1 MLREDTM
8 FARDRYCRW
17 LAAMAIM
24 AALTCGA
31 QAQTAPASDRYPERT
46 VRFIVPVSP
55 GALIDSFARVLAAGL
70 QALWG
75 QSVVVENKTGSA
87 GVTGVVAGL
96 QSPPDGYT
104 FVFMGVTSQVIAGA
118 FRDPPPYDPR
128 KDWNPVAI
136 TGKCTFVFLV
146 NDQLPVKNL
155 RDMVAYIKARP
166 GQLNYGSGGVGSINH
181 LGMEIFKRTTGTQM
195 THIPFRGGSEAVIGL
210 TNNSIQVYLT
220 DITAANS
227 AVGMGKSA
235 IIGQLGS
242 SRSPM
247 VPDVPAMSEEG
258 LTPLEA
264 FPWVGLVAPLA
275 VPPAIVEK
283 VNRDVNRVLGDP
295 EWKGRAQKLGC
306 DVVTGPP
313 STFSKVIEDNV
324 NLWTPAA
331 REIAGALNAK

>member
-1 MLREDTM
+1 M

-24 AALTCGA
+24 AALTGGA
-31 QAQTAPASDRYPERT
+31 QAQTAPASERYPERT

-283 VNRDVNRVLGDP
+283 VNRDVNRVLANP
-295 EWKGRAQKLGC
+295 EWRTRARKLGC

>member
-1 MLREDTM
+1 MA
-8 FARDRYCRW
+8 ARCRCRHW
-17 LAAMAIM
+17 LAVIAIA
-24 AALTCGA
+24 AALTGSV
-31 QAQTAPASDRYPERT
+31 QAQTSSAPDRYPERT
-46 VRFIVPVSP
+46 VRFIVPVTP

-87 GVTGVVAGL
+87 GVTGVMAGL

-118 FRDPPPYDPR
+118 FRDPPPYDPL

-146 NDQLPVKNL
+146 NDQVPVKNL

-210 TNNSIQVYLT
+210 TNNSIQIYLT
-220 DITAANS
+220 DITAAAS
-227 AVGMGKSA
+227 AVGMGKST
-235 IIGQLGS
+235 IIGQLGA

-264 FPWVGLVAPLA
+264 FPWVGLIAPLG

-283 VNRDVNRVLGDP
+283 VNRDVSHVLGDP
-295 EWKGRAQKLGC
+295 QWKARAEKLGC
-306 DVVTGPP
+306 DLVTGPP
-313 STFSKVIEDNV
+313 STFTKVIEENV
-324 NLWTPAA
+324 KLWTPTA
-331 REIAGALNAK
+331 REIASALNAK

>member
-1 MLREDTM
+1 M
-8 FARDRYCRW
+8 FACNRIVHFI
-17 LAAMAIM
+17 AATTIAL
-24 AALTCGA
+24 ALTGGA
-31 QAQTAPASDRYPERT
+31 NAQSPNAADRYPERT

-118 FRDPPPYDPR
+118 FRDPPPYDPL

-146 NDQLPVKNL
+146 NDHLPVKSL
-155 RDMVAYIKARP
+155 RAMVDYIKARP
-166 GQLNYGSGGVGSINH
+166 GELNYGSGGVGSINH
-181 LGMEIFKRTTGTQM
+181 LGMELFKQSTGLQM
-195 THIPFRGGSEAVIGL
+195 THVPFRGGSEAVIGL

-220 DITAANS
+220 DITAAAS
-227 AVGMGKSA
+227 AVGMGKST

-242 SRSPM
+242 TRSPM

-264 FPWVGLVAPLA
+264 FPWVGLVAPVG
-275 VPPAIVEK
+275 VPPAIVAK
-283 VNRDVNRVLGDP
+283 VNRDISRVLDDP
-295 EWKGRAQKLGC
+295 QWKERAQKLGC
-306 DVVTGPP
+306 DLVTGPP
-313 STFSKVIEDNV
+313 ATFTRVIEDNIK
-324 NLWTPAA
+324 LWTPAA
-331 REIAGALNAK
+331 REIARTLNTK